1 MEMRDTFYWGWA
13 LLIPVILSLLY
24 GLVAQCAMMSVGACQ
39 RRSVGEWLRSAL
51 PVMALLTLWCM
62 TNIPL
67 PVFYILAYF
76 GKLVRFLRQKQS
88 RPREL
93 LLINLAH
100 LSTMALHLI
109 LVGILALLLDTPI
122 NELLQQPFWRI
133 GSVTAVLTVNMAVD
147 LLTLR
152 WSVPIAVI
160 RTQSKSGEVRPFLL
174 FLWFCEVFLL
184 LDSVLCTMN
193 IDWKLLP
200 LFLIV
205 STFLMEFYIIR
216 FLFHIYS
223 ILKVRYL
230 EEKHRQLELE
240 LERQKRAAEA
250 LRSKTNLDPLT
261 GIFSR
266 RYAMEQITRL
276 LGEKKDFSL
285 VFIDLDQ
292 LKMVNDQEGHS
303 AGDRYL
309 IRFAKGFGACLRKN
323 DMFARIGGDEFVVLL
338 PGCTKDAAAVRME
351 ELRTALSR
359 EKETGSFSFGVAH
372 VSEGVAENAEQLLRR
387 ADLAMYQDKAQ
398 RKR

>member
-250 LRSKTNLDPLT
+250 LRS
-261 GIFSR
+261 
-266 RYAMEQITRL
+266 L